1 LHVRCATALAFGFAL
16 ELAAGGLRAELSGV
30 VYVDANASGAAD
42 AGEGRAGVVVSNGR
56 DVVRSGADGRYVLPE
71 HGDFVFVTLPRG
83 FDAEPWYRAGGGD
96 FALVPR
102 PDPDEFLFAQISDAH
117 VYRDAADFAAYSAPF
132 GSWVPEPVADWLA
145 LRLMLLNYVEE
156 SDEELYDPLRGAL
169 APYVP
174 VSALEGR
181 ALLRAY
187 VDEFL
192 RPGSALGRV
201 EDAARAAFAEVA
213 ALGPAFVVS
222 TGDLVLEGNRASPEA
237 IERWLDFYL
246 ELARGTGLRFYDTI
260 GNNEIAG
267 NQSDDFASD
276 DPRFGKGAFRARIGP
291 THYSFDRGDL
301 HFVALDT
308 HRRAPGFF
316 DEKRFVYTE
325 LEPDVREWADA
336 DLAAH
341 ADRVL
346 VVLNHEP
353 LAHEQ
358 GWRFLGDPVDDQG
371 LLERHR
377 VPYALAGHVHRN
389 GLVQQGPTTH
399 VITGALSGMRWML
412 PAGVHA
418 RGYRLLYARDGKLW
432 HAWKELGK
440 PVVELL
446 DVLPSGDGV
455 AFVAADRSGA
465 FAALEATLDGA
476 PVELEHWGAYF
487 GAARVPAQAVRAAGS
502 TLALRATSHSGE
514 SRSVERGLEPVAR

>member
-1 LHVRCATALAFGFAL
+1 LPAVLPRLFVLGLALL
-16 ELAAGGLRAELSGV
+16 AGGARADFSGV
-30 VYVDANASGAAD
+30 VYVDADASGAAD

-56 DVVRSGADGRYVLPE
+56 DVARTDGDGRYTLPE
-71 HGDFVFVTLPRG
+71 HGDFVFVTRPRG
-83 FDAEPWYRAGGGD
+83 FDAELWYRAGGGD
-96 FALVPR
+96 FALVPA

-117 VYRDAADFAAYSAPF
+117 VYRDAADFAEYSAPF
-132 GSWVPEPVADWLA
+132 GAWVPEPVADWLA
-145 LRLMLLNYVEE
+145 LRLMLLSYVTE
-156 SDEELYDPLRGAL
+156 SDEELYSPLRAAL

-201 EDAARAAFAEVA
+201 DDAARAAFAELA
-213 ALGPAFVVS
+213 ALGPAFVVN

-237 IERWLDFYL
+237 IERWLDFYQ

-267 NQSDDFASD
+267 NQSDAFASD
-276 DPRFGKGAFRARIGP
+276 DPRFGKGAFRARLGP

-308 HRRAPGFF
+308 HRGAPGFF

-325 LEPDVREWADA
+325 LEPDVRAWADA

-353 LAHEQ
+353 LAHEN
-358 GWRFLGDPVDDQG
+358 GWRFVGDPVDDQG

-377 VPYALAGHVHRN
+377 VPYALAGHLHRN
-389 GLVQQGPTTH
+389 GLVRQGATTH

-412 PAGVHA
+412 PAGVHP
-418 RGYRLLYARDGKLW
+418 RGYRLFYARDGRLW

-440 PVVELL
+440 PALEFL
-446 DVLPSGDGV
+446 DVLPAGGGV
-455 AFVAADRSGA
+455 AFVAADREGA
-465 FAALEATLDGA
+465 FASLAATLEGA
-476 PVELEHWGAYF
+476 PVELERWGDYF
-487 GAARVPAQAVRAAGS
+487 GAARVPADAVLDAGS
-502 TLALRATSHSGE
+502 TLVLRATSHGGE
-514 SRSVERGLEPVAR
+514 TRSAEQRLEPLTR